1 MGAIY
6 QSIEANGFY
15 GAIVAQRSTGYI
27 LAGNHR
33 YKAAVEA
40 GAKSVPVIWVDV
52 DDETAVRV
60 LLADNR
66 TNDVASYDN
75 AVLAE
80 ILTELANGPG
90 LEGTGYD
97 GDDLDQLL
105 NDLGS
110 YDVQEVEP
118 PALADGD
125 RAPFRQATF
134 TLHDEQWKVVEAAL
148 AKVKKLGGGESAVN
162 ENSNGNALAFIC
174 AEFTN
179 GVG

>member
-1 MGAIY
+1 M
-6 QSIEANGFY
+6 
-15 GAIVAQRSTGYI
+15 
-27 LAGNHR
+27 
-33 YKAAVEA
+33 
-40 GAKSVPVIWVDV
+40 PVIWVDV

-134 TLHDEQWKVVEAAL
+134 TLHDEQWEVVEAAL
-148 AKVKKLGGGESAVN
+148 AKAKKAGGGESAVN

-174 AEFTN
+174 AEFAN

>member
-1 MGAIY
+1 VGAIY

-80 ILTELANGPG
+80 ILTELAAGPG

-97 GDDLDQLL
+97 GDDLDQIIG
-105 NDLGS
+105 DLAG
-110 YDVQEVEP
+110 
-118 PALADGD
+118 DG
-125 RAPFRQATF
+125 P
-134 TLHDEQWKVVEAAL
+134 K
-148 AKVKKLGGGESAVN
+148 
-162 ENSNGNALAFIC
+162 
-174 AEFTN
+174 
-179 GVG
+179 